1 MSQLEI
7 TGMILGGLL
16 SVVFVGYLI
25 LAETGAKKGRRR
37 YNGPQRFA
45 GGFSFLLGVLMF
57 GAWTYFVI
65 DGRESLMR
73 SFGFLFTHVALE
85 LVSSLALIIGGLA
98 MFRGLFRAP
107 ALMMTAY
114 AIVIFTQVLSVSIY
128 GPIGHPFLM
137 NGIALI
143 LLVVLIY
150 FVGLV
155 YAWEHFVLRLDQ
167 PEPTQSKPSRT

>member
-7 TGMILGGLL
+7 TGMIFGVLL
-16 SVVFVGYLI
+16 SIVFVAYVL
-25 LAETGAKKGRRR
+25 LAEHGAKKGRRS
-37 YNGPQRFA
+37 YSGPQRFA
-45 GGFSFLLGVLMF
+45 GGFSLLLGVLMF
-57 GAWTYFVI
+57 GVWIYFVI
-65 DGRESLMR
+65 DGRESLMH
-73 SFGFLFTHVALE
+73 SFGFLVTHVALE

-114 AIVIFTQVLSVSIY
+114 AIVFFTQVLSVLIY
-128 GPIGHPFLM
+128 GSLGHPFLM

-143 LLVVLIY
+143 LFVVLIY

-155 YAWEHFVLRLDQ
+155 YAWEHFVLKLDQ
-167 PEPTQSKPSRT
+167 PEPKQNKSS